1 MQLIRGLPKTA
12 VNTYEQQYFALAKEF
27 PDFSVWAN
35 RREHARLE
43 AQIDVG
49 FQRIAEELRKLSAA
63 APCGGDAAM
72 EILARYEKKYARYIT
87 SPIIEYDMGNS
98 VEEIVFPAKR
108 NIFIPQAFQALAF
121 RRQMSLEQTDIWKNA
136 FSGQDI
142 GQYIGSILRHP
153 KYGELPLLILGLPGA
168 GKTLLCHMLAAQILF
183 SEYHVI
189 IIRLR
194 DTIAEDT
201 IVKQIS
207 AQMERDLEEECGLEG
222 YSPGQAGQA
231 GAADL

>member
-121 RRQMSLEQTDIWKNA
+121 RRQMSLEQCLEFLADDELLEVTPK
-136 FSGQDI
+136 SLRMRK
-142 GQYIGSILRHP
+142 SILDHEKRMKALH
-153 KYGELPLLILGLPGA
+153 
-168 GKTLLCHMLAAQILF
+168 GK
-183 SEYHVI
+183 
-189 IIRLR
+189 
-194 DTIAEDT
+194 
-201 IVKQIS
+201 K
-207 AQMERDLEEECGLEG
+207 
-222 YSPGQAGQA
+222 
-231 GAADL
+231 